1 MKKILV
7 FISIIILVQAACA
20 TSAAPNTT
28 QTAQSATDIA
38 AAWTATPDF
47 TGVINPQG
55 ADLYAG
61 PAENYPVIGF
71 VLDNV
76 KIVGQAYNC
85 TWFFVTVPANNL
97 TGWLNA
103 TNVSYTVRCA
113 DIAASTIPPTPNPT
127 ATITRIPSATFTLI
141 PTATRTKTPV
151 PTSKPSGGGSSGG
164 GGQASCPLQDSLTL
178 GNRTGAYGYFTL
190 VGPATINFELPPDQ
204 NSSIKVCEGCYDLYV
219 SSSGCGGGGGYMGRI
234 CSGFNGWIECV
245 GP

>member
-7 FISIIILVQAACA
+7 FLSIIVLIQAACA
-20 TSAAPNTT
+20 TSSQIGT

-38 AAWTATPDF
+38 ASWTATPDF
-47 TGVINPQG
+47 TGVIAPQG

-61 PAENYPVIGF
+61 PAENYPITGF

-76 KIVGQAYNC
+76 MIIGQAYGC
-85 TWFFVTVPANNL
+85 TWFFVNSPANNL
-97 TGWLNA
+97 TGWVRA
-103 TNVSYTVRCA
+103 DKVSYSVRCA
-113 DIAASTIPPTPNPT
+113 DVAASTIPPTP
-127 ATITRIPSATFTLI
+127 IPSATFTLLPSSTFTLV
-141 PTATRTKTPV
+141 PTATKTLV
-151 PTSKPSGGGSSGG
+151 PTKKASGG
-164 GGQASCPLQDSLTL
+164 GGSGGGGDSVSCPLQDTLTL

-190 VGPATINFELPPDQ
+190 VGPATIHFELPPDE

-234 CSGFNGWIECV
+234 CSGFNGWIQCV